1 MPAPRLFCV
10 GAWDSRHLFSKHLDD
25 QDVSQGI
32 VSQEVWWRHS
42 SSGAEGQVGHFAS
55 SVRKWRARVA
65 GAELLLFLRSQGPCL
80 GTNAASVNLMWEAP
94 SRRAQALPS

>member
-1 MPAPRLFCV
+1 MPAPWLFCV
-10 GAWDSRHLFSKHLDD
+10 GAWDSKHLDD

-80 GTNAASVNLMWEAP
+80 GTNAANSQGV
-94 SRRAQALPS
+94 SLPLLT